1 MNNSKLKVLEQFPT
15 ARAMA
20 SPDGKLWH
28 LEGVHGVFEIQ
39 AADESQLWDATLKY
53 TKKWPESQDRYLL
66 KAEYFDQFIKAS

>member
-53 TKKWPESQDRYLL
+53 TKKMARIARPLPSQSRV
-66 KAEYFDQFIKAS
+66 F